1 MPPVSGD
8 FHLISLNATHSICGR
23 LGPVSLQN
31 DLAQFRKG
39 VTLKVFAMLPLQSLF
54 DNRSWSLLHEFDEK
68 RELAHVLDMKTKVR
82 KSIYVTEEIIRG
94 AQHRGLSLADYIA
107 HLHANQRSI
116 RVAYVASVYR
126 GFALLEMARV
136 PVDPAYF
143 DLVYGVLGDED
154 GTNFRKLAASGKE
167 HALPQA
173 AARLL
178 GADTRSAAVEAIFMA
193 ASRASVMHEGYIEAA
208 RLLEATIY
216 R

>member
-1 MPPVSGD
+1 ME
-8 FHLISLNATHSICGR
+8 SI
-23 LGPVSLQN
+23 
-31 DLAQFRKG
+31 
-39 VTLKVFAMLPLQSLF
+39 F
-54 DNRSWSLLHEFDEK
+54 DNRSWSLLHEFDQK
-68 RELAHVLDMKTKVR
+68 REFSHTPDMNTKVR
-82 KSIYVTEEIIRG
+82 KSIYLSEEVVRA
-94 AQHRGLSLADYIA
+94 AQHRGLPLGDYLS

-116 RVAYVASVYR
+116 RVAYVSSIYR

-136 PVDPAYF
+136 PVDPAYY

-154 GTNFRKLAASGKE
+154 GAVFRKQASSGKE
-167 HALPQA
+167 HSVPQA
-173 AARLL
+173 AAQLL

>member
-1 MPPVSGD
+1 MP
-8 FHLISLNATHSICGR
+8 AESI
-23 LGPVSLQN
+23 
-31 DLAQFRKG
+31 FE
-39 VTLKVFAMLPLQSLF
+39 
-54 DNRSWSLLHEFDEK
+54 NRSWSILHEFDQERK
-68 RELAHVLDMKTKVR
+68 LHHPPDMKTKTR
-82 KSIYVTEEIIRG
+82 KSLYVTEEMIQS
-94 AQHRGLSLADYIA
+94 AQHRGLSLSDYLA

-143 DLVYGVLGDED
+143 DLVDGVLGEED
-154 GTNFRKLAASGKE
+154 GIAFRKLGGSGKE
-167 HALPQA
+167 HAVPHA
-173 AARLL
+173 AARLM
-178 GADTRSAAVEAIFMA
+178 GADTRCAAVEAIFMA